1 MVFRI
6 LGTIFMG
13 LSFISMAIKNA
24 SVASST
30 EDNPTSVTTFIGL
43 STWGIL
49 WRTFIIVALWLI

>member
-6 LGTIFMG
+6 LGTIFMS
-13 LSFISMAIKNA
+13 LSFLSMAIKNA

-30 EDNPTSVTTFIGL
+30 EDNPTGVTTFIGL

-49 WRTFIIVALWLI
+49 WRAFIIVALWLI